1 MKKKQGPRH
10 KKQVTRFKVQAA
22 RKKAFETVKILILVP
37 CALNL
42 ILILQA
48 MKPVFKIGNSG
59 DLDASQADL
68 LMEIGETHC
77 CFAITNHA
85 DQMMVQSVYYA
96 AEEHDTDD
104 ILKTVLQAHPELKRS
119 FRQTAIGYYMRENI
133 LVPSKLYHFEETKK
147 LLQALYEKDL
157 NTTISESVSEW
168 QLYNTYNVP
177 VSLHELL
184 NRNFAT
190 GNFWHVYSIV
200 LKNRIDPDEG
210 GRLIA
215 DFKTDSFSVVVIKHQ
230 AILLAQIF
238 AYSKPADILYWLL
251 KICKEFSLSQNEVKL
266 LISGLID
273 KRSAVYRDLDQYFLN
288 IEFASIANGVRLSNP
303 FHEYP
308 VHFFS
313 SLYKLAACVS

>member
-1 MKKKQGPRH
+1 
-10 KKQVTRFKVQAA
+10 
-22 RKKAFETVKILILVP
+22 LNLVP

-48 MKPVFKIGNSG
+48 MKPVFKIGTSEEVNP
-59 DLDASQADL
+59 SQANL

-77 CFAITNHA
+77 CFAITGHP

-96 AEEHDTDD
+96 AEENDRDD
-104 ILKTVLQAHPELKRS
+104 ILKKVLQAHPELTRS
-119 FRQTAIGYYMRENI
+119 FRQTVIGYYMRENI
-133 LVPSKLYHFEETKK
+133 LIPSKLYHFEETKK
-147 LLQALYEKDL
+147 LLQALYEKDQ

-168 QLYNTYNVP
+168 QLYNAYNVP
-177 VSLHELL
+177 ISLHELL
-184 NRNFAT
+184 SRNFAT
-190 GNFWHVYSIV
+190 GNFWHVYSVI
-200 LKNRIDPDEG
+200 LKNKIEQHEG
-210 GRLIA
+210 GKLVI
-215 DFKTDSFSVVVIKHQ
+215 DFKTDSFSVVVIKHHS
-230 AILLAQIF
+230 ILLAQIF

-251 KICKEFSLSQNEVKL
+251 KICREFSLFQNEVQL

-273 KRSAVYRDLDQYFLN
+273 KRSAMYRDLDQYFLN
-288 IEFASIANGVRLSNP
+288 IEFASVANGVRLSNP

>member
-1 MKKKQGPRH
+1 MKKEQG
-10 KKQVTRFKVQAA
+10 TRLKEQGS
-22 RKKAFETVKILILVP
+22 RKKNQGTGSRGKRDQKMLTLAP

-59 DLDASQADL
+59 DLNASEANL

-77 CFAITNHA
+77 CFAVTDHA
-85 DQMMVQSVYYA
+85 AKMMIQSVYYA
-96 AEEHDTDD
+96 AEEHDRDEM
-104 ILKTVLQAHPELKRS
+104 LKKVLLAHPELKRS
-119 FRQTAIGYYMRENI
+119 FRQTVIGYYMRENI
-133 LVPSKLYHFEETKK
+133 LIPSNLYHFEETKK
-147 LLQALYEKDL
+147 LLQALYEKDQ

-184 NRNFAT
+184 SRNFAT

-200 LKNRIDPDEG
+200 LKNRIDPPEG
-210 GRLIA
+210 GKLII
-215 DFKTDSFSVVVIKHQ
+215 DFKTDSFSIVVIKHHS
-230 AILLAQIF
+230 ILLAQIF

-251 KICKEFSLSQNEVKL
+251 KICKEFSLSQSQIKL
-266 LISGLID
+266 LISGLVD
-273 KRSAVYRDLDQYFLN
+273 KRSAIYKELDQYFLN